1 MHAPQLNLSATR
13 ALVACAL
20 LLASSCVSAGM
31 PTNISKSEMA
41 LIPAYC
47 RDAQTFGYGD
57 AYYNTSPNA
66 PKWVAMMG
74 KGFWAIHHY
83 CWALINLTR
92 AERPSTPP
100 VIRKG
105 LREGAIGDM
114 NYVLEHTTP
123 DFILL
128 PEIYTK
134 IGEVQ
139 LLLKNPA
146 AARDAYSKASALK
159 PDYWPAYS
167 QWAEYLES
175 AGNKAQAR
183 AVVEDGLAHAPSSQ
197 TLRRMYAELGG
208 DPASIRPQ
216 GSATAAEKSGGSV
229 LK

>member
-1 MHAPQLNLSATR
+1 MR
-13 ALVACAL
+13 ALYLNIFAFRAPIACAL

-105 LREGAIGDM
+105 LREGAISDM

-123 DFILL
+123 DFVLL

-146 AARDAYSKASALK
+146 AARDAYAKASVLK

-167 QWAEYLES
+167 QWAEYLETT
-175 AGNKAQAR
+175 GNKAQAR

-197 TLRRMYAELGG
+197 TLRRMHVELGG
-208 DPASIRPQ
+208 DPASIRPP
-216 GSATAAEKSGGSV
+216 GNSTPAEKSGNSAP
-229 LK
+229 K

>member
-1 MHAPQLNLSATR
+1 MRALQMNFFASR

-66 PKWVAMMG
+66 PKWVALMG

-100 VIRKG
+100 VIREG
-105 LREGAIGDM
+105 LREGAISDM
-114 NYVLEHTTP
+114 DYVLKNTTP

-134 IGEVQ
+134 IGDVQ
-139 LLLKNPA
+139 LLLKNPSA
-146 AARDAYSKASALK
+146 AHEAYAKAAALK

-183 AVVEDGLAHAPSSQ
+183 TVVEDGLAHAPSSR
-197 TLRRMYAELGG
+197 TLRQMYVELGG
-208 DPASIRPQ
+208 DPASIRPP
-216 GSATAAEKSGGSV
+216 GNSTPAEKSGGSAS
-229 LK
+229 K